1 MRVLVATDGSEMAGV
16 ACRQAIALAV
26 QTDGPL
32 RIVSVI
38 PPADLL
44 FGGLAEPAVA
54 MLAEQPVAQAIE
66 HQLQD
71 LLDEEVSRTPAG
83 VSVSSALLRG
93 RPATAILAEAAGWGA
108 DLIVVGSRGHG
119 TLAAVL
125 LGSVSQELVDRSDI
139 PVLVA
144 RRAKVRRVLL
154 AVDPAGSA
162 ADGVSFLVRHRLL
175 GAADVKVTG
184 VVVPT
189 YPWWVGVAA
198 LDGAAAPELA
208 AAHAATATATRA
220 TVDSTVSTLQGIG
233 AGVTG
238 ECLEGEVADELECS
252 IAAWDADITV
262 VGRRRRHALEAL
274 VLGSVARKVLQH
286 ASSSVLVVHP
296 MRPAVPR
303 TPRPAAEPVA
313 PEPKEHP
320 MKILLAYDADPSAR
334 RALQTAA
341 KMAQAFDATIDVVS
355 VIPFHP
361 GRSPMDPWDDR
372 ETHDFELQD
381 AVKRL
386 AMLGL
391 TCKTIEPVGAV
402 APEIERV
409 AREGGYDLVVVGSR
423 GLGTLDRLLQ
433 GSVSEHVATHAGTT
447 VVVAR

>member
-16 ACRQAIALAV
+16 ACRQAVALAS

-32 RIVSVI
+32 RIVSVV

-54 MLAEQPVAQAIE
+54 MLADQPVARAIE
-66 HQLQD
+66 QQLQR
-71 LLDEEVSRTPAG
+71 LLDLELARTPPGLSA
-83 VSVSSALLRG
+83 SSALLRG
-93 RPATAILAEAAGWGA
+93 RPAAAILTEAARWSA
-108 DLIVVGSRGHG
+108 DLVVVGSRGHG

-144 RRAKVRRVLL
+144 RRPEVRRVLL

-162 ADGVSFLVRHRLL
+162 AEGASFLVRHHLL
-175 GAADVKVTG
+175 GVTDVKVAG
-184 VVVPT
+184 VIVPT

-198 LDGAAAPELA
+198 LDGAGAPELE
-208 AAHAATATATRA
+208 AAHAASATATHA
-220 TVDSTVSTLQGIG
+220 TVDSTVSALQAIG
-233 AGVTG
+233 VAVTG
-238 ECLEGEVADELECS
+238 ECLEGEVADELERS
-252 IAAWDADITV
+252 IAAWDADVTV
-262 VGRRRRHALEAL
+262 VGSRRRHALQAL

-286 ASSSVLVVHP
+286 APSSVLVVHP
-296 MRPAVPR
+296 TRPAVPR

-313 PEPKEHP
+313 PDPKEHP
-320 MKILLAYDADPSAR
+320 MKILLAYDGDPSAK

-341 KMAQAFDATIDVVS
+341 KMAQAFEATIDVVS
-355 VIPFHP
+355 VVPYRP
-361 GRSPMDPWDDR
+361 GRAPMDPWDDR
-372 ETHDFELQD
+372 DVHDLELQD
-381 AVKRL
+381 AVKQL

-391 TCKTIEPVGAV
+391 TCKTIEPIGAI

-433 GSVSEHVATHAGTT
+433 GSVSGHVATHAETT